1 MRLATVIILSALVL
15 SLNCGLMASDPKPV
29 QVIDGWGVV
38 FDPDGDSAVRK
49 EGHTLRIDVPGAYRD
64 LWPVRGKTNA
74 PRVLQLAEG
83 DFIVT
88 AKVSGNVVAEQGTGI
103 SRSGTSSAFR
113 AGTLLIWHDA
123 NNFVRLDRGCVARD
137 GKTTF
142 TVYYHVFKDGN
153 RVTELS
159 RIVKDQPTS
168 LRLARRGPRVEA
180 AFSQNEGR
188 SWTSF
193 PSQTLDLPARVKVGV
208 AALNATT
215 RPFVAEFERLAVS
228 LTSQRK

>member
-1 MRLATVIILSALVL
+1 
-15 SLNCGLMASDPKPV
+15 MAADPKPL
-29 QVIDGWGVV
+29 QVIDGWGVA
-38 FDPDGDSAVRK
+38 FDSDGGSAVRK
-49 EGHTLRIDVPGAYRD
+49 EGETLRIDVPGAYRD

-74 PRVLQLAEG
+74 PRVLQHVEG
-83 DFIVT
+83 DFTVT
-88 AKVSGNVVAEQGTGI
+88 AKVSGEVLAEQGTGI
-103 SRSGTSSAFR
+103 ARSGTSSAYR

-142 TVYYHVFKDGN
+142 TAYYHVFKDGN

-168 LRLARRGPRVEA
+168 LRLARRGTRIEA

-193 PSQTLDLPARVKVGV
+193 PPQTLDLPARVKVGV
-208 AALNATT
+208 AALNATNK
-215 RPFVAEFERLAVS
+215 PFSAEFERLAVS
-228 LTSQRK
+228 LTSQQK